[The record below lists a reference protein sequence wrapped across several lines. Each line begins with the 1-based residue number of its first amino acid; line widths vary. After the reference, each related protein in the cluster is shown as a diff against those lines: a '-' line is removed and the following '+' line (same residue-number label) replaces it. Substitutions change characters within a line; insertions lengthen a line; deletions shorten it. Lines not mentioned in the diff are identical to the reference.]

1 MLLQASFRPYYYVRL
16 RGLFCKNEILKQH
29 NFSLGGR
36 MSELIARAKKRPF
49 WLFTFSK
56 FFLACFVKCT
66 WNYEMHVILLRL
78 SFFYILSDGTHDL
91 PYLYFMGV
99 KYFLTITHNLRSVK
113 YLLYFVNWKVMIS
126 REVPLNCEEGCMLLH
141 FEFAMLIFYQF
152 DVFYSVLFLNN
163 PLKML
168 DDTQYSIEKC
178 L

>member
-1 MLLQASFRPYYYVRL
+1 
-16 RGLFCKNEILKQH
+16 
-29 NFSLGGR
+29 
-36 MSELIARAKKRPF
+36 
-49 WLFTFSK
+49 
-56 FFLACFVKCT
+56 
-66 WNYEMHVILLRL
+66 
-78 SFFYILSDGTHDL
+78 
-91 PYLYFMGV
+91 
-99 KYFLTITHNLRSVK
+99 
-113 YLLYFVNWKVMIS
+113 MIS